1 MRLSLTLK
9 LGLLSALLILLVAGS
24 TTYVLVFR
32 FGQIRERELVGRDRE
47 LARVLA
53 GLRNSRGDV
62 NFKALTTFVASADSV
77 DTGLVYALKLD
88 DAHALRLGALNPKLF
103 ARLDPTYRAALKRG
117 HQAVLNDLVRGKIER
132 QGRIKEYA
140 LPIPGGVLRLGFDL
154 RRIDRLIA
162 QQTTASLVILGIGL
176 LLGTLASIFLAR
188 SFGGK
193 LKRLARAMEAVASG
207 DLNQTVQVKSHDELA
222 SLADSFN
229 LMTHALRAT
238 EANKRLARLYLSEKV
253 AERLGRENDPLTLSA
268 EERAVTV
275 GIFEIV
281 GFDEHLARRSSP
293 RESLQLLNEYLA
305 PLLDAL
311 RDHGAVVLRLAPAHI
326 QALWGALEGQPDAE
340 AQAVRAAITARDAID
355 REARGQQIAGLPGLR
370 LRAGIASG
378 QVALGNIGS
387 IDRLAYAAIGQPV
400 DLATR
405 IAAEAQPGDVFI
417 AEHTFRHLPP
427 EEFQATP
434 QLPLPLRDGKELP
447 LYRL

>member
-88 DAHALRLGALNPKLF
+88 DDHALRLGALNPKLF
-103 ARLDPTYRAALKRG
+103 ARLDPTYRIALKRG
-117 HQAVLNDLVRGKIER
+117 NQQVLNDLVRGKIER

-162 QQTTASLVILGIGL
+162 QQTTASLIILGIGL

-193 LKRLARAMEAVASG
+193 IKRLARAMEAVASG

-222 SLADSFN
+222 SLAGSFN
-229 LMTHALRAT
+229 LMTRALRAT

-253 AERLGRENDPLTLSA
+253 AERLSRENDPLTLSA

-281 GFDEHLARRSSP
+281 GFDEHLAHRSP

-311 RDHGAVVLRLAPAHI
+311 HAHGAVVLRLAPAHI

-340 AQAVRAAITARDAID
+340 IQAVRAAITARDAID

-370 LRAGIASG
+370 LRAGVASG

-400 DLATR
+400 DLAAR

-417 AEHTFRHLPP
+417 AEQTFRHLPAK
-427 EEFQATP
+427 EFQATP